1 MLTVIE
7 KVNSKH
13 LKMVLAENLQ
23 RLASQRHAT
32 VADVA
37 RDLNLADT
45 TVRNWFTGKKYPR
58 IDKIQALADYFHVS
72 RSEITDSTPTN
83 MERVSSVSRIP
94 IIGEIACG
102 NPIMAEENI
111 DGYREVVSS
120 YVPSGNVFF
129 LKAKGESM
137 EPTIPDGSY
146 VMIQAQPD
154 VEDGEIAAVLVDD
167 DEEATLKRVRHQ
179 GKMVVLMPDN
189 PAYKPIVLSREFPG
203 RIIGKAVRVDFDL

>member
-1 MLTVIE
+1 MVE
-7 KVNSKH
+7 KVNAKH

-23 RLASQRHAT
+23 RLASQHHAT
-32 VADVA
+32 VADIA

-146 VMIQAQPD
+146 VMIQGQPD

-189 PAYKPIVLSREFPG
+189 PAYKPIVLSKEFPG